1 MTLAKKFGYS
11 VTVAFVAIAL
21 LFAFYYTSASISRLT
36 SRTDEQAAMYREEIK
51 RLLEISDA
59 HLSGQVERSLQMLSR
74 EGGSVGLPALGG
86 QGERLAFELVDRV
99 ADAMGGQA
107 AVFTRQGERFESVA
121 TTFRQAGQRARG
133 TVLAPSRRALAAV
146 RRGEAFIGLDEVL
159 GKRHLVGYEPMRDS
173 AGRIVGLWMVAYGAD
188 LSVLQP
194 AIGERRLLE
203 TGFVGVRDNQGE
215 LVITSA
221 HTDSSGTRHALAEG
235 SGWRVAVTHYGPWG
249 VDILTA
255 YSPQELSRQVLWD
268 VAQVLL
274 VVAVGGLLL
283 LALLLYLLRFLVGKP
298 IQVMVER
305 MADIAAGDLAVRLNS
320 ESRDEFGDLARC
332 FNQTLER
339 LQQTLIGI
347 RNASAQLSVSA
358 DQLST
363 AAADT
368 SGSVRA
374 QTAETEQVAC
384 AMTEMN
390 STVAEV
396 AASTEHAA
404 TAAAQAETN
413 ASDGIQV
420 VQSAIRGIEGL
431 AGDVEQAA
439 GVIGTLSQTS
449 RDISQVLDVIQSI
462 SEQTNLLAL
471 NAAIEAA
478 RAGEHGRG
486 FAVVADEVRSL
497 ARRTQDSTNE
507 IHSIIERIQNES
519 QTAVKVMEAGQKAAD
534 QSLQEARTSQQA
546 LDTILESV
554 ARINELNREVAS
566 AADQQTAVAEEI
578 ARNLTRI
585 RDAAEQNSEYAGRST
600 QASEDVARLAIEL
613 QERIHYFT
621 LEPRGSGEQPDTA
634 PPAPEHLSGVP
645 A

>member
-11 VTVAFVAIAL
+11 VTAAFVAIAL
-21 LFAFYYTSASISRLT
+21 MFAFYYTSASIDHLT
-36 SRTDEQAAMYREEIK
+36 DRTDEQAAMYREEIN
-51 RLLEISDA
+51 RLLEINDA
-59 HLSGQVERSLQMLSR
+59 HLSGQVQRSLQLLSR
-74 EGGSVGLPALGG
+74 EGQSVGEGA
-86 QGERLAFELVDRV
+86 ASELVVRV
-99 ADAMGGQA
+99 AGAMGGQA
-107 AVFTRQGERFESVA
+107 AVFTGQGDRFVSVA
-121 TTFRQAGQRARG
+121 TTFREPGRRG
-133 TVLAPSRRALAAV
+133 REPVLEPSSRALAAL
-146 RRGEAFIGLDEVL
+146 RRGEAYYGLDEVL
-159 GKRHLVGYEPMRDS
+159 GESYVVGYEPMRDA

-194 AIGERRLLE
+194 AVAERRLLE
-203 TGFVGVRDNQGE
+203 SGFVGVRDNRGE
-215 LVITSA
+215 LVIAST
-221 HTDSSGTRHALAEG
+221 HTDKNSAQRALDEG
-235 SGWRVAVTHYGPWG
+235 SGWRLATTHYGAWG
-249 VDILTA
+249 VDIVTA

-274 VVAVGGLLL
+274 VVAIGGLLL
-283 LALLLYLLRFLVGKP
+283 LALLLYLLHLLVGKP
-298 IQVMVER
+298 IQAMVER

-332 FNQTLER
+332 FNETLVR
-339 LQQTLIGI
+339 LQQTLLGI
-347 RNASAQLSVSA
+347 RNASSQLSISA
-358 DQLST
+358 DQLSA

-439 GVIGTLSQTS
+439 GVIATLSQTS

-507 IHSIIERIQNES
+507 IHSIIERIQSES
-519 QTAVKVMEAGQKAAD
+519 QTAVRVMETGQKAAN

-566 AADQQTAVAEEI
+566 AAEQQTSVAEEI

-621 LEPRGSGEQPDTA
+621 LEPQGCGEQQDRA
-634 PPAPEHLSGVP
+634 PLAPGNLGQAPAGVGLLGS
-645 A
+645 